1 MLSKML
7 YRALTRPQEDEE
19 EQLEVY
25 PQEKVMSEDMEDD
38 LEDSSE
44 EELDSLEEFPENKS
58 VEPPIDLTSS
68 LAPEEI
74 QAELPSWMNKR
85 GMRMAEGVETPE
97 DRLAAILLK
106 SPDTRAMDA
115 YRSHIEQFPSRPEKQ
130 KGIGGALKNI
140 GSILLGGTNF
150 NNERKE
156 RPYNLA
162 VQDWLG
168 KGRALGTSAELENRQ
183 NANTRARDIGGVNLA
198 LRDRETKRKTEADKS
213 RAKDREEDNAR
224 LERQRQS
231 GETNKIEDRKSRE
244 RIAGQRSRDTRERT
258 EVIKNRP
265 SGGADSV
272 HVSPTEF
279 AAAKREAAQG
289 VVDSEPIYRELF
301 YTKDDAPS
309 PNDVGKI
316 KPKDHKDEK
325 MSILY
330 DNFQRRI
337 KAEADKIV
345 NRTRKK
351 AR

>member
-25 PQEKVMSEDMEDD
+25 PQEEVMSEDMDDD

-44 EELDSLEEFPENKS
+44 EELDSLEEFPEDRS
-58 VEPPIDLTSS
+58 VS
-68 LAPEEI
+68 LPDERDALSGGLSEEESI
-74 QAELPSWMNKR
+74 HNPSIPSWMNKR

-115 YRSHIEQFPSRPEKQ
+115 YRSHIEQFPTRPEKQ

-213 RAKDREEDNAR
+213 RAKDREEDNKR

-272 HVSPTEF
+272 HVSPTEHK
-279 AAAKREAAQG
+279 AARAEAAQS
-289 VVDSEPIYRELF
+289 VVDAEPIYRDLF
-301 YTKDDAPS
+301 DEQ
-309 PNDVGKI
+309 GKI